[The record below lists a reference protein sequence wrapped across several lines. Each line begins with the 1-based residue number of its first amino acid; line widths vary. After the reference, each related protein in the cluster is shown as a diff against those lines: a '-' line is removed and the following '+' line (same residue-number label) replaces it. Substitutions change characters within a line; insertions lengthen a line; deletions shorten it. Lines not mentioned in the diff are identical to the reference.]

1 MLNRVTLQGRLTADP
16 ESRITNNNVYV
27 SSFRLAVEGDYKDS
41 NGERKSEFINV
52 VAWRGTAEFV
62 IKYFRKG
69 QMAIIEGKL
78 QSRQYQ
84 DKNGITRYVTEVL
97 AEHVYFAGSKQ
108 VEQKA
113 QEEQGYDPWGAYNGP
128 VDIAPDDLP
137 Y

>member
-27 SSFRLAVEGDYKDS
+27 TSFRLAVEGDYKDS
-41 NGERKSEFINV
+41 NGERKSDFFNI

-62 IKYFRKG
+62 IKHFRKG
-69 QMAIIEGKL
+69 QMVIIEGKL
-78 QSRQYQ
+78 QSRQYE

-97 AEHVYFAGSKQ
+97 AEHAYFAGSKPA
-108 VEQKA
+108 EQKA
-113 QEEQGYDPWGAYNGP
+113 EDTYDPWGAYNGP
-128 VDIAPDDLP
+128 VDIASDDLP